1 MPCGYSSLTNRDIT
15 KGFIW
20 EGWTFYK
27 KVSMIMQLKSWFI
40 FLYTGPCS
48 FVVVRK
54 VLKVT
59 AKLSNPK
66 LKKIFHQKELI
77 SVILNGY
84 ITFTK
89 VTVIETR
96 EFFLRM
102 AGHTRDQCYLEVPA
116 SSNKNT
122 IVFYLYKQTN
132 KQINKPEV
140 KLNSMIL
147 LSSPQS
153 TNSLNLNCK
162 MDWTI
167 SSNNQF

>member
-1 MPCGYSSLTNRDIT
+1 MLFCRGKESAEGDSKIEQSEVKKDISSKGTYISHTKRLHNIHQSHGDRDTWI
-15 KGFIW
+15 
-20 EGWTFYK
+20 
-27 KVSMIMQLKSWFI
+27 
-40 FLYTGPCS
+40 
-48 FVVVRK
+48 
-54 VLKVT
+54 
-59 AKLSNPK
+59 
-66 LKKIFHQKELI
+66 
-77 SVILNGY
+77 
-84 ITFTK
+84 
-89 VTVIETR
+89 
-96 EFFLRM
+96 FLRM

-116 SSNKNT
+116 PSNKNT

-140 KLNSMIL
+140 KLNSKIL